1 MTTLTQWALQWGVPY
16 AALRDLEMR
25 FRMHAEAPP
34 ATDAPPGSEAAA
46 QSRVRL
52 EASRK
57 GFTFWRNNV
66 GAMHTADGQFV
77 RFGLANDSEQ
87 MNKRIKS
94 GDLIACRPTM
104 IEPYMVGHTFGLF
117 VSREIKR
124 PGWTFTG
131 TPREVAQQRWN
142 EYIVGLG
149 GDACFATGEGT
160 L

>member
-66 GAMHTADGQFV
+66 GAMYDANGQFV

-94 GDLIACRPTM
+94 GDLIACRPTV